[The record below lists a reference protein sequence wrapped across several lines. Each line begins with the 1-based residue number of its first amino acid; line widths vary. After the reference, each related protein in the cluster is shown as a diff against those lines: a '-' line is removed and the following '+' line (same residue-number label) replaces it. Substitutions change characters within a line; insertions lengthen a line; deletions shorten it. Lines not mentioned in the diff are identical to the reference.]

1 MVKGGMTMAEII
13 KLGSLYFNRRSQKVG
28 VKYNGRQI
36 NFGPEIPGKEL
47 QWVKVN
53 GLLIADRCI
62 CVNVSWEQLNDQGF
76 IFGTPIQIN
85 GHFYLCRCLKVGAEK
100 NIPNE
105 WDAALDEAGE
115 DDELWHWKGC
125 FFWGQ
130 ETPADWAESRVYR
143 GSYLARGWSN
153 YSASV
158 RVGTLGF
165 RPAMEYLG
173 SVSCSPDTLVG
184 KAIKAYFSGGV
195 SIEGCLVDFS
205 DYDIILKP
213 VTPIPADCPRAV
225 KDGCNIVVSRD
236 NIIWLKES

>member
-1 MVKGGMTMAEII
+1 MTKGLYLELRSRSTAIFTCVVVSRSGQKRTFPMSGMLPWM
-13 KLGSLYFNRRSQKVG
+13 K
-28 VKYNGRQI
+28 
-36 NFGPEIPGKEL
+36 PE
-47 QWVKVN
+47 
-53 GLLIADRCI
+53 RMM
-62 CVNVSWEQLNDQGF
+62 S
-76 IFGTPIQIN
+76 FGTGKDAFSGDRKPPQIGQRAGCTVGPIWPAA
-85 GHFYLCRCLKVGAEK
+85 GAT
-100 NIPNE
+100 IRRP
-105 WDAALDEAGE
+105 
-115 DDELWHWKGC
+115 
-125 FFWGQ
+125 F
-130 ETPADWAESRVYR
+130 
-143 GSYLARGWSN
+143 GSA
-153 YSASV
+153 
-158 RVGTLGF
+158 LGF